1 MFDTFRVPICV
12 QYVQIYMCNKSF
24 QEKFVKGV
32 HKLVAQ
38 YLSDGRQK
46 VLQNYMIWRVVAS
59 FYPDQPSEEY
69 HRRESCLKQTED
81 VFSPVVTSMYIRSKG
96 VGKSEVAV
104 EQVTM
109 MVEAMQVKF
118 GYFKGQLKFIYSE
131 KAKKFCKIFT
141 LLLTGTT

>member
-69 HRRESCLKQTED
+69 HRYGALNGLIMISFCQEMACL
-81 VFSPVVTSMYIRSKG
+81 
-96 VGKSEVAV
+96 AV
-104 EQVTM
+104 
-109 MVEAMQVKF
+109 
-118 GYFKGQLKFIYSE
+118 YSG
-131 KAKKFCKIFT
+131 F
-141 LLLTGTT
+141 

>member
-1 MFDTFRVPICV
+1 MCLILSEFPSVFNMFKYIP
-12 QYVQIYMCNKSF
+12 MCNKSF

-69 HRRESCLKQTED
+69 HRYGVSIK
-81 VFSPVVTSMYIRSKG
+81 VVPV
-96 VGKSEVAV
+96 
-104 EQVTM
+104 
-109 MVEAMQVKF
+109 
-118 GYFKGQLKFIYSE
+118 
-131 KAKKFCKIFT
+131 
-141 LLLTGTT
+141 LTQPCF

>member
-1 MFDTFRVPICV
+1 M
-12 QYVQIYMCNKSF
+12 
-24 QEKFVKGV
+24 KGV
-32 HKLVAQ
+32 HKLVTQ

-109 MVEAMQVKF
+109 MVEAMQVMFNSNSKSPPLS
-118 GYFKGQLKFIYSE
+118 K
-131 KAKKFCKIFT
+131 
-141 LLLTGTT
+141 

>member
-12 QYVQIYMCNKSF
+12 QCVQIYMCNKSF

-32 HKLVAQ
+32 HKLVTQ

-118 GYFKGQLKFIYSE
+118 NSNFKSPATFQVN
-131 KAKKFCKIFT
+131 KKVNKKVNINDQ
-141 LLLTGTT
+141 